1 MRTARITLI
10 GLLIMVGSAPGQTPL
25 PTIDG
30 PESPDLAG
38 AVRGY
43 IVVDRPVGGIVAY
56 ELPECRAHVVRPC
69 GAGHAPVHSI
79 SGPDR
84 RGRIAFIESSLLEK
98 SHALVTIKLD
108 GSETVE
114 VLRRPGCALWDKVI
128 GEHLALAPVK
138 GRCAFVSGLS
148 RQQMHDPKALLLIG
162 SLEIWDV
169 DRQEHVRTV
178 SDVLDQ
184 GVSWFS
190 DGDRLTFVKLMRRD
204 ELKEVWDSHDCAAG
218 FGAWREVPVVCSH
231 DVEKDV
237 TTVLHVGRHPLI
249 TQDGQG
255 VLVQGWD
262 LSYLRIAADGGE
274 AEPVRWPG
282 NWHGPLA
289 VLDHGH
295 VLYLGLPTT
304 GTPPTFTE
312 HNSPLVGPKPQG
324 TIKLGEL
331 NGRRFL
337 TLLPDIDPRRKISYG
352 CSPNN

>member
-1 MRTARITLI
+1 
-10 GLLIMVGSAPGQTPL
+10 
-25 PTIDG
+25 
-30 PESPDLAG
+30 
-38 AVRGY
+38 
-43 IVVDRPVGGIVAY
+43 
-56 ELPECRAHVVRPC
+56 
-69 GAGHAPVHSI
+69 
-79 SGPDR
+79 
-84 RGRIAFIESSLLEK
+84 
-98 SHALVTIKLD
+98 
-108 GSETVE
+108 
-114 VLRRPGCALWDKVI
+114 
-128 GEHLALAPVK
+128 
-138 GRCAFVSGLS
+138 
-148 RQQMHDPKALLLIG
+148 
-162 SLEIWDV
+162 
-169 DRQEHVRTV
+169 
-178 SDVLDQ
+178 
-184 GVSWFS
+184 
-190 DGDRLTFVKLMRRD
+190 
-204 ELKEVWDSHDCAAG
+204 
-218 FGAWREVPVVCSH
+218 
-231 DVEKDV
+231 V
-237 TTVLHVGRHPLI
+237 TTGLHVGRHPLI